1 MHHKVNLDPAVIDR
15 VPGIYI
21 EHLEVPDVT
30 VDQTPAELVEAKKE
44 FLAEWGE
51 KTISDL
57 EASQVFKAYR
67 VIHKQFDTY
76 PDNVPP
82 AVENLYVR
90 GILQGKFPTISNVV
104 DACNLVSVRTL
115 VPIGVFDNDRII
127 GDVTLRLAVEDDEF
141 IPIGKNKALGIDE
154 NTPILEDAERII
166 SCIGV
171 RDSNE
176 TKITKNTKNLLIF
189 SWGNQEA
196 PREKIKETL
205 GEAAK
210 QIKQYS

>member
-57 EASQVFKAYR
+57 EANQVFKTYR

-127 GDVTLRLAVEDDEF
+127 GDVTLRLAVEGDEF

-176 TKITKNTKNLLIF
+176 TKITKHTKNILIF